1 MIVFMLRSAL
11 GDSSKNGISNRY
23 RSCWLIN
30 EEDVEKTLDGD
41 FPQAENT
48 LVLIKRELWGKKAW
62 YLIPIY
68 LYGTNKI
75 VMFGGNYAIGD
86 SDFTKE
92 ISDLPLPIH
101 DRVESQEEYD
111 SYAD

>member
-1 MIVFMLRSAL
+1 MLVFILRSAL

-23 RSCWLIN
+23 NSCWLIN
-30 EEDVEKTLDGD
+30 ENEVDGD
-41 FPQAENT
+41 HAENT
-48 LVLIKRELWGKKAW
+48 LVLVKRELWGKKAW
-62 YLIPIY
+62 YLTPLS
-68 LYGTNKI
+68 LYGSNKI

-86 SDFTKE
+86 SRFNE
-92 ISDLPLPIH
+92 EVSDLPLPIH